1 MWKMNYEEC
10 ERFITDNGLS
20 KNWNYSDWPA
30 TTIPI
35 QHFYLKNKK
44 DVYERLL
51 YCPYFVMR
59 RTRNRHG
66 ILVEGWF
73 DTNKPLV
80 GRIVFKKPLKTINYS
95 DKDKYEF
102 FKYASEIY
110 LEEGYNVEFI
120 TFNDEIT
127 DELYNLLIQIDN

>member
-1 MWKMNYEEC
+1 MQQMNYEEC
-10 ERFITDNGLS
+10 ERFIIDNGLR
-20 KNWNYSDWPA
+20 KNWNYSDFPDKM
-30 TTIPI
+30 IPV
-35 QHFYLKNKK
+35 HEFYLKQKK

-51 YCPYFVMR
+51 YCPNFVMR

-66 ILVEGWF
+66 ILIEGWF

-80 GRIVFKKPLKTINYS
+80 GRIVFKKPLKTYNYS
-95 DKDKYEF
+95 DKDQF

-110 LEEGYNVEFI
+110 LEEAYNVEFI
-120 TFNDEIT
+120 TFDDEIT